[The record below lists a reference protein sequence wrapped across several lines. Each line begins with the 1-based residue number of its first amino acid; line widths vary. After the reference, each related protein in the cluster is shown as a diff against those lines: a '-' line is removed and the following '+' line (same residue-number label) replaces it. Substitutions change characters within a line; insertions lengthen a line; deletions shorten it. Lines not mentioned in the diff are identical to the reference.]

1 MKPTTLRRVYLRE
14 ATVMLV
20 MAQLAARFASPA
32 RLLAWVNR
40 PPRCINRF
48 AVDEIDW
55 VSWAVET
62 IGAKRSRK
70 ARPLPSALAV
80 QMMLRR
86 RGIASRLCLGVAD
99 AGEATAT
106 HAWVE
111 LAQDSVV
118 RGVEAQMTKS
128 NGERV

>member
-20 MAQLAARFASPA
+20 TAELAVRFASPA

-48 AVDEIDW
+48 AGDEIDW

-62 IGAKRSRK
+62 IGARRWKQ
-70 ARPLPSALAV
+70 ARPLPSALAA
-80 QMMLRR
+80 QLMLRR
-86 RGIASRLCLGVAD
+86 RGIASRLCLGAVE
-99 AGEATAT
+99 AGEAMAA
-106 HAWVE
+106 HAWIE
-111 LAQDSVV
+111 LAQD
-118 RGVEAQMTKS
+118 GVIRAAEAPMTES
-128 NGERV
+128 NGARA